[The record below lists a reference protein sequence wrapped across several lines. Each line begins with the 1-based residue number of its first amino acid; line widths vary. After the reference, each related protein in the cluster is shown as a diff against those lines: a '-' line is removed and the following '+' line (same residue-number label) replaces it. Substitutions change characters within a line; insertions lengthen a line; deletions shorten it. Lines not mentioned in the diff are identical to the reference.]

1 MTMISAH
8 RGGAGKRVHLEN
20 TREAMEEALGL
31 GVDFVEFDVQRCG
44 DGTFVLFHDD
54 HVEVGSKTVML
65 RDMTFE
71 EFKSHANH
79 YMLYVDAL
87 RLLRGRA
94 KAHIDFKFTSPQEF
108 YDDPSA
114 TFEVQ
119 AVSVAIDILGDKD
132 IIVTTLEDRSVKA
145 IREWSRSRFPELL
158 VGLSLGRSGDGMS
171 KLDFAKMRFSEILPG
186 RRMKRCD
193 ANLMVANHKLAAM
206 SLHRWSKRNGIPL
219 LVWTVDGEEALTTW
233 LSKGDVWLVTTNF
246 PAEALR
252 VRRLLDGS

>member
-8 RGGAGKRVHLEN
+8 RGGAGERVHLEN

-71 EFKSHANH
+71 DFKSHANH

-87 RLLRGRA
+87 RLLRGKA
-94 KAHIDFKFTSPQEF
+94 KAHIDFKFTSPPGF

-119 AVSVAIDILGDKD
+119 AVSVAIDILGDRD

-145 IREWSRSRFPELL
+145 IRAWSRLRFPELL

-171 KLDFAKMRFSEILPG
+171 KPDFAKMRFSEILPG

-193 ANLMVANHKLAAM
+193 ANLMVANHKFAKI
-206 SLHRWSKRNGIPL
+206 SLHRWSRRNGIPL

-252 VRRLLDGS
+252 IRGLLAGG